1 MPESAKPRVAVIGLG
16 SMGFGMATSLRR
28 AGLEVTGCDVSADSV
43 KRFVADGGKGAGTPA
58 EAAKTADIVVSVVV
72 NAAQTETILFGA
84 NGVAETLGKGAVFVS
99 SATMDPDVARRL
111 AKQLE
116 ATGRHYLD
124 APISGGA
131 QRAAQ
136 GELTILASGSPA
148 AFAKARPALDAMAA
162 KLYELGDDAGQ
173 GAAFK
178 MINQLLAGVHIAAA
192 SEAIAFA
199 AKQGLDIRKVYEVIT
214 ASAGN
219 SWMFENR
226 MPHVLDGDYTPRS
239 AVEIFVKDLGI
250 IQDMA
255 RSQKFPVP
263 VAAAALQMFLM
274 TAASGMG
281 RDDDASVARM
291 YAQRHRHAS
300 ARRTE
305 IEARSKRGRSMPRFA
320 ANLSMM
326 FTEVPFLDRFDA
338 AAKAGFTS
346 VEFLFPYDHPAEAVG
361 ERLKRNGLTQ
371 ALFNL
376 PPGNWDAG
384 EKGFAALPERFD
396 DLKRSLETALPYAK
410 ATGVKR
416 LHLMAGI
423 ANRSEAK
430 AVEQFYKSVAWAAE
444 FFAPHGLDVVIEPIN
459 ARNVPG
465 YFLND
470 FRLRARPD
478 HRAEDSEPETAVRH
492 LSLPDHSWR
501 RHHAAARDD
510 ADHRPRP
517 DRQHSLAQRARRR
530 GAELSVPV
538 RRARPARLWRLRR
551 LRI

>member
-43 KRFVADGGKGAGTPA
+43 ARFVADGGKGAEHAGGSRQRRPT
-58 EAAKTADIVVSVVV
+58 S
-72 NAAQTETILFGA
+72 
-84 NGVAETLGKGAVFVS
+84 S
-99 SATMDPDVARRL
+99 SAWSSMPRRPKPSCSAPTASPRPWPRARCSSPPPPWIPTSRGGWRNNWRPS
-111 AKQLE
+111 
-116 ATGRHYLD
+116 GRHYLD

-162 KLYELGDDAGQ
+162 KLYELGDAAGQ

-226 MPHVLDGDYTPRS
+226 MPHVLDGDYAPRS

-255 RSQKFPVP
+255 RTAKFPVP

-291 YAQRHRHAS
+291 YARVTGTHL
-300 ARRTE
+300 
-305 IEARSKRGRSMPRFA
+305 P
-320 ANLSMM
+320 
-326 FTEVPFLDRFDA
+326 
-338 AAKAGFTS
+338 
-346 VEFLFPYDHPAEAVG
+346 G
-361 ERLKRNGLTQ
+361 EPK
-371 ALFNL
+371 
-376 PPGNWDAG
+376 
-384 EKGFAALPERFD
+384 
-396 DLKRSLETALPYAK
+396 
-410 ATGVKR
+410 
-416 LHLMAGI
+416 
-423 ANRSEAK
+423 
-430 AVEQFYKSVAWAAE
+430 
-444 FFAPHGLDVVIEPIN
+444 
-459 ARNVPG
+459 
-465 YFLND
+465 
-470 FRLRARPD
+470 
-478 HRAEDSEPETAVRH
+478 
-492 LSLPDHSWR
+492 
-501 RHHAAARDD
+501 
-510 ADHRPRP
+510 
-517 DRQHSLAQRARRR
+517 
-530 GAELSVPV
+530 
-538 RRARPARLWRLRR
+538 
-551 LRI
+551 